1 LDVQEGRSLWRDP
14 SMRVVLQRVSEAS
27 VKVDGAVTSH
37 IRTGLMVLLGVE
49 PSDTADDIEWLANKL
64 VQLRIFDDGTGTMN
78 RSVQEA
84 GGDILLVSQFTL
96 LASTKKGTRP
106 SWHRA
111 AKPDLAV
118 PLYEAFHQKLED
130 LLGRP
135 VPTGVFGADMK
146 IGLVNDGPVTLVIDS
161 KLRE

>member
-1 LDVQEGRSLWRDP
+1 
-14 SMRVVLQRVSEAS
+14 MRLVLQRVSEAS
-27 VKVDGAVTSH
+27 VRVDAEVKGS
-37 IRTGLMVLLGVE
+37 IGTGLLVLLGVE
-49 PSDTADDIEWLANKL
+49 PPDTADDIDWLASKL
-64 VQLRIFDDGTGTMN
+64 VQLRVFDDEAGTMN

-111 AKPDLAV
+111 AKPAAAV

-146 IGLVNDGPVTLVIDS
+146 VSLVNDGPVTLVIDS
-161 KLRE
+161 TLRE

>member
-1 LDVQEGRSLWRDP
+1 
-14 SMRVVLQRVSEAS
+14 MRAVIQRVSEAA
-27 VKVDGAVTSH
+27 VRVGGEIIGRIDG
-37 IRTGLMVLLGVE
+37 GLAVLLGVE
-49 PSDTADDIEWLANKL
+49 PTDTADDIDWLANKL
-64 VQLRIFDDGTGTMN
+64 VQLRVFDDEAGVMN
-78 RSVQEA
+78 RSVLET

-111 AKPDLAV
+111 AKPDIAI

-146 IGLVNDGPVTLVIDS
+146 VSLVNEGPVTLVIDS
-161 KLRE
+161 RLRE